1 MIADI
6 VMKSMYSRIVGM
18 SPEPTMRGMAAATS
32 SSVGKGT
39 RIVAP
44 WVRRGCRRS
53 VASVARASVP
63 SEPMMSW
70 VRS

>member
-1 MIADI
+1 MAAI

-18 SPEPTMRGMAAATS
+18 RPEPTIAGIDGGHLVDGGERDED
-32 SSVGKGT
+32 VL
-39 RIVAP
+39 P
-44 WVRRGCRRS
+44 WVRRGWSRS
-53 VASVARASVP
+53 VASVARARVP